1 LFFDKTNKI
10 IKLKTWEG
18 RSYLVGGYRL
28 PSFFATYKMK
38 DESISTR
45 SLKED
50 SSFERSTIDF
60 VVPRS
65 RKTFDSSN
73 AFSP

>member
-1 LFFDKTNKI
+1 V
-10 IKLKTWEG
+10 IKLKTREG
-18 RSYLVGGYRL
+18 KSYIVGGYML

-38 DESISTR
+38 DESISTK
-45 SLKED
+45 SIKED

-65 RKTFDSSN
+65 RKTFNS
-73 AFSP
+73 